1 MDAVIKRVLK
11 AMTDEKVN
19 YGAILKCVNFET
31 AFFLYWK
38 NCKKIQE
45 AKIASFL
52 HKEKTYL

>member
-31 AFFLYWK
+31 AFFFVL
-38 NCKKIQE
+38 KK
-45 AKIASFL
+45 L
-52 HKEKTYL
+52 